1 MAVATKPE
9 PRMTEPVFVSKL
21 GEEGSLSMIS
31 EALSAGGWVDI
42 ARLNGI
48 KERVRGAIE
57 QGVRKTYDWNLET
70 AVREAWGLALPTVRK
85 VTAHVRPGGRKCSW
99 TCQLI

>member
-9 PRMTEPVFVSKL
+9 PRITEPVFVSKL

-42 ARLNGI
+42 ARLHEI
-48 KERVRGAIE
+48 KVLVRGGIE
-57 QGVRKTYDWNLET
+57 RGVPRTYDWNLET
-70 AVREAWGLALPTVRK
+70 AVREAWGLALPTVGK
-85 VTAHVRPGGRKCSW
+85 VTAHARPKGRKCG
-99 TCQLI
+99 